1 MLEYEKKLII
11 TQREYENIVTEY
23 LPSKTI
29 RQTNYYYDTENLS
42 LNRAGITFRIRE
54 IEDVLTVTVKRHRI
68 NDKECSDEI
77 SYPVLEI
84 THSINFEDK
93 KLKLMGVLVSE
104 RSILLH
110 NGNLECTVDKNIYLG
125 QVDYELEIEFLPEKA
140 IEAEILY
147 RNITKKINKNDV
159 DIPKT
164 KSERFFEKYVEL
176 NRRGGFLLGKR

>member
-1 MLEYEKKLII
+1 MNMLEYEKKLII

-93 KLKLMGVLVSE
+93 KLKLM
-104 RSILLH
+104 
-110 NGNLECTVDKNIYLG
+110 IYH
-125 QVDYELEIEFLPEKA
+125 QMD
-140 IEAEILY
+140 
-147 RNITKKINKNDV
+147 
-159 DIPKT
+159 
-164 KSERFFEKYVEL
+164 
-176 NRRGGFLLGKR
+176 